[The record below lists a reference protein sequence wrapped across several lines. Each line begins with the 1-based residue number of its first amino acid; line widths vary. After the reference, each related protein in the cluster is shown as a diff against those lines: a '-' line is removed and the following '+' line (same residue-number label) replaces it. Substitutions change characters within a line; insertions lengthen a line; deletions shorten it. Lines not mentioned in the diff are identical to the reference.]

1 MKVDLTQ
8 TEIMYLN
15 YLIENNLDTS
25 IIINISYQT
34 YPCTWANTQCHI
46 EIDEIKRLRKNLNK
60 KLVFKK
66 LKYGTLKPRLA
77 RMRSSLRGL

>member
-1 MKVDLTQ
+1 MATKGIGDSTITDGTTHVSDSA
-8 TEIMYLN
+8 YG
-15 YLIENNLDTS
+15 
-25 IIINISYQT
+25 
-34 YPCTWANTQCHI
+34 TWANTQCHI